1 MLALAAHLAV
11 RAVLHPVLAR
21 PTVLRSYLPL
31 RALIG
36 QLFSR
41 RVRLLCIADIRNVYP
56 DVRLETVVIPPREVG
71 APLEVADG
79 D

>member
-1 MLALAAHLAV
+1 M
-11 RAVLHPVLAR
+11 LAR
-21 PTVLRSYLPL
+21 PLCVRGSLPL

>member
-1 MLALAAHLAV
+1 M
-11 RAVLHPVLAR
+11 LAR
-21 PTVLRSYLPL
+21 PEVPRGYLPL
-31 RALIG
+31 RALLS
-36 QLFSR
+36 QLVSR
-41 RVRLLCIADIRNVYP
+41 CIRVLYIADIRNVYP